1 MGRIYQQTFVDTYAK
16 VGFTKLY
23 DVKTAITAADLLNDR
38 VIPFYEE
45 HSIPLCRVL
54 TDRGSEYC
62 GNPERHEYELYLAIE
77 DIDDSRTKTK
87 SPQTNGICERFHKT
101 VLDEFYRI
109 AFRKKLYRTIA
120 ELQADLD
127 EWLRQYNEVRTH
139 QGRWCYGKT
148 PMQRCAVG
156 GHQSIARLQNQTVS
170 GSRSRQ
176 ACITVCRQKSF
187 SDGLPAAGLRTP
199 SV

>member
-16 VGFTKLY
+16 VGATKLY
-23 DVKTAITAADLLNDR
+23 DVKTAIAAADLLNDR

-77 DIDDSRTKTK
+77 DIDHS
-87 SPQTNGICERFHKT
+87 
-101 VLDEFYRI
+101 

-127 EWLRQYNEVRTH
+127 EWLRQYNEVRTPP
-139 QGRWCYGKT
+139 G
-148 PMQRCAVG
+148 PMV
-156 GHQSIARLQNQTVS
+156 L
-170 GSRSRQ
+170 RQ
-176 ACITVCRQKSF
+176 DA
-187 SDGLPAAGLRTP
+187 DADLP
-199 SV
+199 